1 MLISVLGFYMAL
13 IKKWSLR
20 LLLLLVF
27 VVVLLLATDNS
38 QLVALSFLGYQSP
51 EAALSWWVI
60 GAFVL
65 GAVFSMSLNLV
76 TTTRLKLQVRN
87 VRHSAEQSLVALDK
101 ANAASVLPACEANS
115 LVSVSTGTDQVLTVN
130 R

>member
-1 MLISVLGFYMAL
+1 MKSVWGFYMAL

-51 EAALSWWVI
+51 EVALSWWVI

-76 TTTRLKLQVRN
+76 TTTRLKLQVRS

-101 ANAASVLPACEANS
+101 ANAASILPASEANS
-115 LVSVSTGTDQVLTVN
+115 LAPASTGTDQVLTVN

>member
-1 MLISVLGFYMAL
+1 MAF

-27 VVVLLLATDNS
+27 VGVLLLATDNS
-38 QLVALSFLGYQSP
+38 QLVALSFLGYESP

-60 GAFVL
+60 GAFVF

-76 TTTRLKLQVRN
+76 TTTRLKLQVRS
-87 VRHSAEQSLVALDK
+87 VRHSVEQSLVALDK
-101 ANAASVLPACEANS
+101 ANAASALPASEANS
-115 LVSVSTGTDQVLTVN
+115 LAPVSTGTDQVLTVN

>member
-1 MLISVLGFYMAL
+1 LKSVLGFYMAL

-51 EAALSWWVI
+51 EVPLSWWVI

-65 GAVFSMSLNLV
+65 GAVLSMSLNLV
-76 TTTRLKLQVRN
+76 TTTRLKLQVRS
-87 VRHSAEQSLVALDK
+87 VRHGAEQSLVALDK
-101 ANAASVLPACEANS
+101 ANAASVLPASEANNQAPA
-115 LVSVSTGTDQVLTVN
+115 STGTGQVLAVN

>member
-1 MLISVLGFYMAL
+1 LKSVLGFYMAF

-38 QLVALSFLGYQSP
+38 QLVVLSFLGYQSP
-51 EAALSWWVI
+51 EAPLSWWVI

-65 GAVFSMSLNLV
+65 GAVVSMSLNLV
-76 TTTRLKLQVRN
+76 TTTRLKLQIRS
-87 VRHSAEQSLVALDK
+87 VRHSAEQSLFALDK
-101 ANAASVLPACEANS
+101 ANAASILPASEANS
-115 LVSVSTGTDQVLTVN
+115 LAPVSTGTDQVLTVN

>member
-1 MLISVLGFYMAL
+1 LKSVWGFYMAL

-76 TTTRLKLQVRN
+76 TTTRLKLQVRS

-101 ANAASVLPACEANS
+101 ANAASILPASEANS
-115 LVSVSTGTDQVLTVN
+115 LAPASTGTDQVLTVN